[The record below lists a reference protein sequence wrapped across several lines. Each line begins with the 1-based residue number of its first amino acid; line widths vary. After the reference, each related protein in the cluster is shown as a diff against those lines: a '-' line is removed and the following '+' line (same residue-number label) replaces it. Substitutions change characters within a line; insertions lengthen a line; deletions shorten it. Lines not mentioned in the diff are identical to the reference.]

1 MAFRVKNATGIL
13 EDLINWVSAR
23 TDKLTDFNVG
33 TATRTLLESVALQG
47 EEFYYDLKKGI
58 EHAIANSCYN
68 AFSFYRKPATKA
80 TGYVTIFYDK
90 PLERDVII
98 PQGSIFHTGKMRFN
112 KEYYKSLENIFVK
125 EGSQSVILKIEAVK
139 PGSKGNAIAG
149 EICKMEMGSPNI
161 SNIANTTPITNGVD
175 MESETSRSQRFKEY
189 VHTLQKGTA
198 EAVAYG
204 IKEVPGVSGVYID
217 DNYIGFVRA
226 YVHDKDGNLSEDL
239 KEEVLKA
246 VDKYRAGGIEVEVKP
261 AVKIVV
267 DIDNIQVMYKAGVN
281 KVLYDSMIHT
291 AIREY
296 MENMEVS
303 QSLKYSNLLSFIYES
318 HSEAISFIDIENLKD
333 VDIAANEIV
342 RPGIIAVNTTIA
354 ELKKKSKE

>member
-13 EDLINWVSAR
+13 ESLINWVSAR

-33 TATRTLLESVALQG
+33 SATRTLLESVALQG

-80 TGYVTIFYDK
+80 TGYVTIFYSE
-90 PLERDVII
+90 PISQEILI
-98 PQGSIFHTGKMRFN
+98 PKGSIFHTGNKRSK
-112 KEYYKSLENIFVK
+112 KEYYKTVENIKVK
-125 EGSQSVILKIEAVK
+125 EGSQSVILKIEAVE
-139 PGSKGNAIAG
+139 PGKRGNALAG
-149 EICKMEMGSPNI
+149 EICKMELGSPNI
-161 SNIANTTPITNGVD
+161 EIIANTNDITNGTNE
-175 MESETSRSQRFKEY
+175 ESEASRSQRFKEY

-226 YVHDKDGNLSEDL
+226 YVHDKDGNLSEEL
-239 KEEVLKA
+239 KADVIKA
-246 VDKYRAGGIEVEVKP
+246 VDKYRAGGIEVEIKP
-261 AVKIVV
+261 AVKIIV
-267 DIDNIQVMYKAGVN
+267 DIDNIKVMYKAGVN
-281 KVLYDSMIHT
+281 KTLYDAMIHT

-303 QSLKYSNLLSFIYES
+303 QPLKYSNLLSFIYGAY
-318 HSEAISFIDIENLKD
+318 SEAISFIDIENLKD
-333 VDIAANEIV
+333 VDIATSEII

-354 ELKKKSKE
+354 ELKKRKEI

>member
-33 TATRTLLESVALQG
+33 SATRTLLESVALQG

-68 AFSFYRKPATKA
+68 AFSFYRKEATRA
-80 TGYVTIFYDK
+80 TGYVTVFYDK
-90 PLERDVII
+90 PLEKDILI
-98 PQGSIFHTGKMRFN
+98 PKGSIFHTGKMRFN
-112 KEYYKSLENIFVK
+112 KEYYKTLENIIVK

-139 PGSKGNAIAG
+139 PGNRGNALAG
-149 EICKMEMGSPNI
+149 EICKMQMGSPNI
-161 SNIANTTPITNGVD
+161 SNIANTTPLTNGTNK
-175 MESETSRSQRFKEY
+175 ESETSRAQRFKEY

-226 YVHDKDGNLSEDL
+226 YVHDKDGDLSEEL
-239 KEEVLKA
+239 KQDVLKA
-246 VDKYRAGGIEVEVKP
+246 VDKYRSGGIEVEVKP

-267 DIDNIQVMYKAGVN
+267 DVDNIKVMYKAGVN
-281 KVLYDSMIHT
+281 KILYDSMIHT
-291 AIREY
+291 AIKEY
-296 MENMEVS
+296 LENMQVS
-303 QSLKYSNLLSFIYES
+303 QPLKYSNLLSFIYES
-318 HSEAISFIDIENLKD
+318 YSEAISFIDIENLKD
-333 VDIAANEIV
+333 VDIAANEII
-342 RPGIIAVNTTIA
+342 RPGTIAVNTTIA
-354 ELKKKSKE
+354 ELKKKSEE

>member
-33 TATRTLLESVALQG
+33 SATRTLLESVALQG

-68 AFSFYRKPATKA
+68 AFSFYRKPATRA

-90 PLERDVII
+90 PLEKDILI
-98 PQGSIFHTGKMRFN
+98 PKGSIFHTGKMRFN
-112 KEYYKSLENIFVK
+112 KEYYKTLENIVVR

-139 PGSKGNAIAG
+139 PGIKGNAIAG
-149 EICKMEMGSPNI
+149 EICKMQMGSPNI
-161 SNIANTTPITNGVD
+161 SNIANTTPLTNGTNR
-175 MESETSRSQRFKEY
+175 ESETSRAQRFKEY

-226 YVHDKDGNLSEDL
+226 YVHDKDGNLSEEL
-239 KEEVLKA
+239 KQDVLKA
-246 VDKYRAGGIEVEVKP
+246 VDKYRSGGIEVEIKP

-267 DIDNIQVMYKAGVN
+267 DVDNIKVMYKAGVN
-281 KVLYDSMIHT
+281 KILYDSIIHT
-291 AIREY
+291 AIKEY
-296 MENMEVS
+296 LENMQVS

-318 HSEAISFIDIENLKD
+318 YSEAISFIDIENLKD
-333 VDIAANEIV
+333 VDIAANEII
-342 RPGIIAVNTTIA
+342 RPGTIAVNTTIA
-354 ELKKKSKE
+354 ELKKRNEK

>member
-33 TATRTLLESVALQG
+33 SATRTLLESVSLQG

-90 PLERDVII
+90 PLEKDII
-98 PQGSIFHTGKMRFN
+98 ISKGSIFHTGKMRFN
-112 KEYYKSLENIFVK
+112 KEYYRSLENTIVK

-139 PGSKGNAIAG
+139 PGSRGNAIAG

-161 SNIANTTPITNGVD
+161 RNVANTTPLTNGVNT
-175 MESETSRSQRFKEY
+175 ESEASRSQRFKEY

-239 KEEVLKA
+239 KADVLKA
-246 VDKYRAGGIEVEVKP
+246 VDKYRAGGIEVEIKP

-267 DIDNIQVMYKAGVN
+267 DVDNIKVMYKTGVN
-281 KVLYDSMIHT
+281 KVLYNSMIHT
-291 AIREY
+291 SIREY

-303 QSLKYSNLLSFIYES
+303 QPLKYSNLLSFIYES
-318 HSEAISFIDIENLKD
+318 YSEAISFIDIENLKD
-333 VDIAANEIV
+333 VDVAANEII
-342 RPGIIAVNTTIA
+342 RPGKIAVNTTIA
-354 ELKKKSKE
+354 EIEKRSEE

>member
-33 TATRTLLESVALQG
+33 SATRTLLESVALQG

-68 AFSFYRKPATKA
+68 AFSFYKKPATKA
-80 TGYVTIFYDK
+80 TGYVTIFYSQ
-90 PLERDVII
+90 PLEQEVLI
-98 PQGSIFHTGKMRFN
+98 PKGSIFHTGNMRFN
-112 KEYYKSLENIFVK
+112 KEYYKTLENVK
-125 EGSQSVILKIEAVK
+125 VREGSQSVILKIEAEK
-139 PGSKGNAIAG
+139 PGIRGNALAG
-149 EICKMEMGSPNI
+149 EICKMQMGSPNI
-161 SNIANTTPITNGVD
+161 SNIANTSPITNGTNA
-175 MESETSRSQRFKEY
+175 ESEASRSQRFKEY

-226 YVHDKDGNLSEDL
+226 YVHDKDGNLNEDL
-239 KEEVLKA
+239 KAEVLKA
-246 VDKYRAGGIEVEVKP
+246 VDKYRAGGIEVEIKP
-261 AVKIVV
+261 AVKIIV
-267 DIDNIQVMYKAGVN
+267 DIDNIKVMYKAGVN
-281 KVLYDSMIHT
+281 KALYDAMIHT

-303 QSLKYSNLLSFIYES
+303 QALKYSNLLSFIYES
-318 HSEAISFIDIENLKD
+318 YSEAISFIDIENLKD
-333 VDIAANEIV
+333 VDIGANEII
-342 RPGIIAVNTTIA
+342 RPGKIAVNTTIS
-354 ELKKKSKE
+354 EIEKRKEK